1 MTTLGIVVLV
11 GLIFLAL
18 VALVGDIVYDLCRH
32 RLRGRRVVGCFE
44 SD

>member
-11 GLIFLAL
+11 GLICAAL

-32 RLRGRRVVGCFE
+32 RLSGHTERR
-44 SD
+44 